1 MPEKA
6 AGSGAHTLEVPVD
19 ASAISAD
26 DLKQQNLKVVV
37 RTCEGELFSEPLGLK
52 ADGTGSARFSFKENP
67 GAVSVLVGPDRAE
80 DRELADA
87 QTLTGFVSEAMWA
100 KRQVVAEPIVISY
113 YWWWWWWR
121 WCREFTI
128 HGRVVCADG
137 RPVSGAE
144 VCAYDVDWW
153 WWWLS
158 KQQVGCAFT
167 DASGSFDIKFRW
179 CCGFWPWWW
188 WRYRIW
194 DYHPPLAEAIMPV
207 LERDPR
213 IELGPGS
220 NVPNLEVFKPLLSA
234 GFDASKTMDM
244 VAAGTLDQVRS
255 QLLEKLPAAPELAAL
270 RIWPWSPWWP
280 WWDCTPDIIFRVT
293 QDCRT
298 TGTVIVDEGYGDT
311 RWDIPDPLNVTL
323 VANDLACCR
332 PKPPCHTG
340 DCIEIANFCSDLG
353 IGLSDV
359 AGNPGAPAEPAAL
372 TGFYVAPV
380 PGNGDRPFSGLITVE
395 KANDFAGVDY
405 YGVEYSSDGGG
416 SWSDLPAGAYADF
429 CRTRLL
435 ELPLPPTVARP
446 KFKWLPRTDEFS
458 HSHTVVESRE
468 HYEQVTN
475 PVPFSYWELGSQ
487 LLIPINSGYFPD
499 GNYLFHVVGYE
510 DDGAGG
516 VKNGH
521 VLNVCGTDTPG
532 EWTLT
537 FDNAIPDPSVPDCG
551 GIHVRQCWRE
561 PLAMLNSI
569 TINGAAIP
577 ACGVSE
583 INGDLVID
591 FEASDASGHLGG
603 FDIAVHYG
611 AGIVK
616 SLFDFVPFWTLTN
629 ISADHAVRTYADAL
643 TDGATR
649 PIWTGGRMRFTIP
662 AYKAFPEPCCYLIRL
677 DVSKRH
683 VLGGGDVFSSCSYGC
698 EGVWWKA
705 DEFTVGAGVCDPAQ
719 VQHIELPSA
728 ADVAA
733 VTEAR

>member
-37 RTCEGELFSEPLGLK
+37 RTCEGELFSEPLKLK
-52 ADGTGSARFSFKENP
+52 TDGTGSARFSFKENP

-87 QTLTGFVSEAMWA
+87 QTLTSFVSEAMWA
-100 KRQVVAEPIVISY
+100 KRQLVVEPIVISY

-137 RPVSGAE
+137 SPVVGAD

-158 KQQVGCAFT
+158 KQQVGCAIT
-167 DASGSFDIKFRW
+167 DASGSFDINFRW

-194 DYHPPLAEAIMPV
+194 DYHPPLAEAIVPV

-213 IELGPGS
+213 IQLGPAS

-234 GFDASKTMDM
+234 GFDTSKTMDL
-244 VAAGTLDQVRS
+244 VSAGKLDQVRA
-255 QLLEKLPAAPELAAL
+255 QLLEKLPASPELAQL
-270 RIWPWSPWWP
+270 HIWPWWPWWP

-293 QDCRT
+293 QDCLT
-298 TGTVIVDEGYGDT
+298 PGTVIVDEGYGDT

-323 VANDLACCR
+323 VANDLACCK
-332 PKPPCHTG
+332 PKPPCNTG
-340 DCIEIANFCSDLG
+340 DCIEISSFCSDEG
-353 IGLSDV
+353 IALSEV
-359 AGNPGAPAEPAAL
+359 AGNLGAPAEPAAL

-380 PGNGDRPFSGLITVE
+380 PADGDRPFSGLVAVE

-405 YGVEYSSDGGG
+405 YGVEYRPNGVG
-416 SWSDLPAGAYADF
+416 SWNDLPVGAYADF
-429 CRTRLL
+429 CRLRLH
-435 ELPLPPTVARP
+435 EVFPFPTENH
-446 KFKWLPRTDEFS
+446 KFKWEQRPDEIAVK
-458 HSHTVVESRE
+458 HWVVESRE
-468 HYEQVTN
+468 HYETVTN
-475 PVPFSYWELGSQ
+475 PWNPMFWELGAH
-487 LLIPINSGYFPD
+487 LVIPINSTYFPD
-499 GNYLFHVVGYE
+499 GTYQFRAVGYQ

-521 VLNVCGTDTPG
+521 VLKVCNTDIDND
-532 EWTLT
+532 WWLT
-537 FDNAIPDPSVPDCG
+537 FDNAVPDPSVPDCG
-551 GIHVRQCWRE
+551 GIHIRECWRE

-569 TINGAAIP
+569 TIDGNPIP

-583 INGDLVID
+583 INGNLEID
-591 FEASDASGHLGG
+591 FEASDASGHLDS
-603 FDIAVHYG
+603 FDISVHYG
-611 AGIVK
+611 AGIVT
-616 SLFDFVPFWTLTN
+616 SLFTLAGWSLTN
-629 ISADHAVRTYADAL
+629 ISADYAVRTYAEAL
-643 TDGATR
+643 GKGATR
-649 PIWTGGRMRFTIP
+649 PIWTGGRMRLTVD
-662 AYKAFPEPCCYLIRL
+662 AHLAFPIPCCYLIRL
-677 DVSKRH
+677 QANKRH
-683 VLGGGDVFSSCSYGC
+683 VLGSGDVFGSCSYGC
-698 EGVWWKA
+698 QGEWWNA
-705 DEFTVGAGVCDPAQ
+705 DEFTVGAGVCDP
-719 VQHIELPSA
+719 VRRIELPGA
-728 ADVAA
+728 AEIALPA
-733 VTEAR
+733 ERLGG